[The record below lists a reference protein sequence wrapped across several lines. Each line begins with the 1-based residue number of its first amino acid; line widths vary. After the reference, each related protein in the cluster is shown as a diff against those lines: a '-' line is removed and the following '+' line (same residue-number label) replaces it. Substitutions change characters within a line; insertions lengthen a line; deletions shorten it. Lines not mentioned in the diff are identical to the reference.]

1 MSYTSEELEVFTACF
16 ALAEQGC
23 KTSHELEKG
32 LYKTIWWISPLESTR
47 LVKVWIRD
55 RKKIDEMLRQLKEA
69 HKDLVR
75 NVSIDSSESASE
87 CGGASCASSQSI

>member
-1 MSYTSEELEVFTACF
+1 MAYTHQELEVFTACF

-32 LYKTIWWISPLESTR
+32 LYKTIWWISPLESAR

-55 RKKIDEMLRQLKEA
+55 RKKIDDTLRQLKEI
-69 HKDLVR
+69 HNDIVR
-75 NVSIDSSESASE
+75 NVEDHSPESTPG
-87 CGGASCASSQSI
+87 CGGASCATSQSV